1 MWIKAMEIGEHVFF
15 TTNDLPK
22 KEDYGLRSQLRRELV
37 SISTNIAE
45 VFGLSGNKD
54 NAKFYNYSRGYAFE
68 TSRLLY
74 YGFKVD
80 YFKNDEVEK
89 WIQKNKEIIHELNK
103 LNSFLLRPHSQP
115 Q

>member
-1 MWIKAMEIGEHVFF
+1 MEIGEHVFF

-68 TSRLLY
+68 TSSLLY
-74 YGFKVD
+74 YGLKVG
-80 YFKNDEVEK
+80 YFINEVEK
-89 WIQKNKEIIHELNK
+89 WIQKNKKIIHELNK
-103 LNSFLLRPHSQP
+103 LKSFLLRPQPHSQP

>member
-22 KEDYGLRSQLRRELV
+22 KEDYGLTSQLRAVLV
-37 SISTNIAE
+37 SFSKNIAE
-45 VFGLSGNKD
+45 AFGLNENKD
-54 NAKFYNYSRGYAFE
+54 SAKFHEYSRGYAFE
-68 TSRLLY
+68 TSSLLY
-74 YGFKVD
+74 YGLKVG
-80 YFKNDEVEK
+80 YFINEVEK